1 MSSTM
6 LQLVQQTT
14 SELNLAIPTYVAGN
28 TNQDVQ
34 QVLALMN
41 RQGYDLVKEYDWQSL
56 QLEYRF
62 YTDAQTFTGSTVSN
76 ASYNI
81 IVTGDATALTSN
93 FTITGTGINQDTYV
107 SSVTYNSG
115 TGLSTIVMS
124 QFASGTYTSVT
135 FTFSQTKYP
144 LPNDFETI
152 TDNTHWDKTKHWQML
167 GPEDAQQWQWLKSG
181 YISTGPRIRWRILGD
196 KFQIW
201 PPYNTQEYLGFEYR
215 SKGWARSAAGAV
227 KNSFTV
233 DTDTTIFDDTVLVLG
248 TKLKYFQIK
257 GFDTTALQ
265 ADYFRYLNVAKAND
279 KGSATLSFAPYPSKV
294 LIGYANI
301 PDSGYGT

>member
-6 LQLVQQTT
+6 LQLVQQVTA
-14 SELNLAIPTYVAGN
+14 ELNLAIPTYVQGN
-28 TNQDVQ
+28 TSQDVQ

-41 RQGYDLVKEYDWQSL
+41 RAGYDLVKEYDWQAL
-56 QLEYRF
+56 ELEYRF
-62 YTDAQTFTGSTVSN
+62 YTTAITTTCDTINNT
-76 ASYNI
+76 YNLLNVGN
-81 IVTGDATALTSN
+81 VTGLNSN
-93 FTITGTGINQDTYV
+93 YSVVGTNVPQDTYV
-107 SSVTYNSG
+107 ESVAG
-115 TGLSTIVMS
+115 STVTVS
-124 QFASGTYTSVT
+124 QLASATSVGGT
-135 FTFSQTKYP
+135 VTFSQTKYP
-144 LPNDFETI
+144 LPSDFETI

-181 YISTGPRIRWRILGD
+181 YISTGPRIRWRILGSQ
-196 KFQIW
+196 FQIW

-215 SKGWARSAAGAV
+215 SKGWVRSAAGAV

-233 DTDTTIFDDTVLVLG
+233 DTDTTVLDDTVLVLA

-257 GFDTTALQ
+257 SFDTTALQ
-265 ADYFRYLNVAKAND
+265 QDYNRYLSVAKAND

-301 PDSGYGT
+301 PDTGYGS

>member
-6 LQLVQQTT
+6 LQLVQQVTA
-14 SELNLAIPTYVAGN
+14 ELNLAIPTYVQGN

-41 RQGYDLVKEYDWQSL
+41 RAGYDLVKEYDWQAL
-56 QLEYRF
+56 ELEYRF
-62 YTDAQTFTGSTVSN
+62 YTTAITTTCDTINNT
-76 ASYNI
+76 YNLLNVGN
-81 IVTGDATALTSN
+81 VTGLNSN
-93 FTITGTGINQDTYV
+93 YSVVGTNVPQDTYV
-107 SSVTYNSG
+107 ENVAGSTVT
-115 TGLSTIVMS
+115 VS
-124 QFASGTYTSVT
+124 QLASATSVGGT
-135 FTFSQTKYP
+135 VTFSQTKYP
-144 LPNDFETI
+144 LPSDFETI

-167 GPEDAQQWQWLKSG
+167 GPENAQQWQWLKSG

-215 SKGWARSAAGAV
+215 SKGWVRSAAGAV

-233 DTDTTIFDDTVLVLG
+233 DTDTTVLDDTVLVLA

-257 GFDTTALQ
+257 SFDTTALQ
-265 ADYFRYLNVAKAND
+265 QDYNRYLSVAKAND

-301 PDSGYGT
+301 PDTGYGS